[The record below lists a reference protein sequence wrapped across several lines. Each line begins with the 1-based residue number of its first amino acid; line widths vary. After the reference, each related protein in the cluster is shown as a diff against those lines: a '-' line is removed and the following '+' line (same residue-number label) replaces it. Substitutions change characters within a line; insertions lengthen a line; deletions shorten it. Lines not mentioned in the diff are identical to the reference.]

1 MSAVFW
7 YNGKTMQS
15 SLFDIGVPPKK
26 DLYLFFDTETTGLP
40 RSWNAPAED
49 VDNWPR
55 LVQLAWIMYDEEG
68 IPAGSGDRIIRP
80 EGFAIP
86 ADASRVH
93 GITTERAMREGVP
106 LRSVLE
112 TFRDKIS
119 EAAYIVAHNIDF
131 DEKIIGAE
139 FIRADMRHEFSQ
151 KKKICTMK
159 STVNFCAIPS
169 ARGFKWPQ
177 LAELHKKLFGT
188 AFEDAHNAAA
198 DIEATA
204 KCFWELKKR
213 GILQ

>member
-1 MSAVFW
+1 
-7 YNGKTMQS
+7 MQTN
-15 SLFDIGVPPKK
+15 LFEIGLPPKK

-40 RSWNAPAED
+40 RSWSAPVTD
-49 VDNWPR
+49 IDNWPR
-55 LVQLAWIMYDEEG
+55 LVQLAWVMYEESG
-68 IPAGSGDRIIRP
+68 VFVGAGDQIIKPDGFIIPP
-80 EGFAIP
+80 
-86 ADASRVH
+86 DASRVH
-93 GITTERAMREGVP
+93 GITTERAMNEGVP
-106 LRSVLE
+106 IRQVLE
-112 TFRDKIS
+112 TFRDKIGES
-119 EAAYIVAHNIDF
+119 SHIVAHNIDF

-139 FIRADMRHEFSQ
+139 FIRAEISHEFSK

-177 LAELHKKLFGT
+177 LAELHRKLFGV

-213 GILQ
+213 GIL

>member
-1 MSAVFW
+1 MPAVFW
-7 YNGKTMQS
+7 YNGETMQT
-15 SLFDIGVPPKK
+15 SLFEIGIPPKK

-40 RSWNAPAED
+40 QSWSAPVED
-49 VDNWPR
+49 TDNWPR
-55 LVQLAWIMYDEEG
+55 LVQLAWVMYDEEG
-68 IPAGSGDRIIRP
+68 TRAGAGDAIIKP
-80 EGFAIP
+80 EGFIIP

-93 GITTERAMREGVP
+93 GITTERALEEGVS
-106 LRSVLE
+106 LRQVLE
-112 TFRDKIS
+112 MFRDKIGES
-119 EAAYIVAHNIDF
+119 SYVVAHNIDF

-139 FIRADMRHEFSQ
+139 FIRAKIPHEFSK

-177 LAELHKKLFGT
+177 LAELHRKLFGI

-213 GILQ
+213 GIL